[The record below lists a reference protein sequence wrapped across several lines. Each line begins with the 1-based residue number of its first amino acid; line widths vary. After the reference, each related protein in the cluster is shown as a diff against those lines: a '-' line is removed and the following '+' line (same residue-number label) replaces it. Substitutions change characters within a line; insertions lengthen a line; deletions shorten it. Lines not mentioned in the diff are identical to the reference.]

1 MDLNTITFFPS
12 FFFYSRTTI
21 QHKKSTIT
29 NINFKQ
35 LKSTKCLKYIKC
47 SISISLVIEKMLA
60 RLEPFTNVC
69 TKLMKLLLCDVGC
82 TYSLYNALFD
92 SNGYYYFTTELMTKN
107 QRVNETPNLIAVG
120 CWMGEAIRK
129 KHAQTYRSS
138 QEIQHV
144 IPVTVMFL
152 SYIDIYR
159 QNNRFINAFESIRD
173 FHLICTSGA
182 GQCLLSSSFSPV
194 YPKQQGRCRAVAMS
208 MLFLF
213 CFDSDKS
220 FQTDKYHFC

>member
-1 MDLNTITFFPS
+1 
-12 FFFYSRTTI
+12 
-21 QHKKSTIT
+21 
-29 NINFKQ
+29 
-35 LKSTKCLKYIKC
+35 
-47 SISISLVIEKMLA
+47 
-60 RLEPFTNVC
+60 
-69 TKLMKLLLCDVGC
+69 
-82 TYSLYNALFD
+82 
-92 SNGYYYFTTELMTKN
+92 
-107 QRVNETPNLIAVG
+107 
-120 CWMGEAIRK
+120 MGEAIRK

-220 FQTDKYHFC
+220 FQTDKYHFCWTKYFPSSSLVEHLKWARYHCCCQALLSLISLLTVTQTQLYRRSCKVSMYIQTHTDRYCSQTQAWR